1 MTVLQLLEQNI
12 SMFVQAELENLQKTI
27 TSNTTEEEED
37 VRKIE
42 SEEEKENESSRENL
56 MKILVEVL
64 RSMGSNELADYLQN
78 GKRHYTMGLEKYIN
92 TKTCENFIL

>member
-37 VRKIE
+37 VRKID

-78 GKRHYTMGLEKYIN
+78 GKRHYTLYIIN